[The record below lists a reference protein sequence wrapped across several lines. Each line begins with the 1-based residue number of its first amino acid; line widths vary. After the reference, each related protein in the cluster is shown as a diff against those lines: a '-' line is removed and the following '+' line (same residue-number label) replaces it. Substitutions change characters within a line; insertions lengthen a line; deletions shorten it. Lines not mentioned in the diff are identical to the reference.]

1 MLIDT
6 VEGRVTQTKLGIVG
20 KIQMFMCMHCAC
32 RPVQKLK
39 KNGIH
44 VEPTVA
50 GAQGDACRQDS
61 EASTKLRDGQPA
73 SMASLDS
80 ACKD

>member
-20 KIQMFMCMHCAC
+20 KIQILFMCMQGL
-32 RPVQKLK
+32 RKSSRK
-39 KNGIH
+39 KEIH
-44 VEPTVA
+44 VEPCVA

-61 EASTKLRDGQPA
+61 EA
-73 SMASLDS
+73 
-80 ACKD
+80 